1 MAECDLTGETPV
13 VVRSYIWDPSEPEA
27 TRVLA
32 MTRWEANGTQVKE
45 HLYCMHDAMK
55 NVTSLFGEAR
65 GRRALYEY
73 RPYGGLVTSEGN
85 MAQEN
90 KQTPLL
96 VRIHGRRARPHLL
109 QLPASQSA
117 RRQMKSAAIPIK
129 EEGG

>member
-27 TRVLA
+27 TRVLS

-45 HLYCMHDAMK
+45 HLYCMDDAMK

-73 RPYGGLVTSEGN
+73 RPYGGLTRRKAIWRKRTNSASRANTWTTSS
-85 MAQEN
+85 
-90 KQTPLL
+90 
-96 VRIHGRRARPHLL
+96 
-109 QLPASQSA
+109 ASSTTTTGISSRTTA
-117 RRQMKSAAIPIK
+117 DESAAIPIK